1 MSQGRKDHL
10 RFLSSEFFWK
20 SNSDTEKCWWVLE
33 QWKGMSQVSQD
44 HLRFLSPVHCG
55 GNLKN
60 ASWQFDGVMSTNL
73 DPIWTISLKRM
84 ECWWSRCQL
93 WTNYMELILLCHQ
106 LWTREWTLDF
116 LISDLKQCL
125 FSDHGG
131 WLTKSRC
138 HWRTLGWQQIYAW
151 WTQGQ
156 VISIYCL

>member
-10 RFLSSEFFWK
+10 RFLSSEFFLEIKQWHRKMLVGLRTVKRNVTGQPGPFQVSLSSALQWK
-20 SNSDTEKCWWVLE
+20 SQKCILAIWWSYVN
-33 QWKGMSQVSQD
+33 KSGS
-44 HLRFLSPVHCG
+44 
-55 GNLKN
+55 NLNNFTQK
-60 ASWQFDGVMSTNL
+60 
-73 DPIWTISLKRM
+73 

-156 VISIYCL
+156 VI